1 MNEYL
6 RCGVEHIDENQTKSD
21 KKYNPGST
29 ISGGIKKET
38 CKNSMVV
45 QCNMTFDKLQFNGF
59 IKSHKG
65 IVPCLIE
72 FVKYNY
78 TE

>member
-1 MNEYL
+1 MNTYV
-6 RCGVEHIDENQTKSD
+6 VELNILMRTKQRVTR
-21 KKYNPGST
+21 ST
-29 ISGGIKKET
+29 ILAGTMSGGIKKET

-45 QCNMTFDKLQFNGF
+45 HCTVTFDKLQFNGF

-65 IVPCLIE
+65 VVPCLIE